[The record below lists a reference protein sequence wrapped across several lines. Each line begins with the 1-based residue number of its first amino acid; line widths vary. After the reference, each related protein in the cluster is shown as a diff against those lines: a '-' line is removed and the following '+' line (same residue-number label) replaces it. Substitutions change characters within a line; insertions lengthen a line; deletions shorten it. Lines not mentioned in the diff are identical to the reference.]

1 MSGHWYETI
10 SIDVNVCKL
19 FEMMGIVVNVW
30 ELVWN
35 DRHCCE
41 CLWIGLKGWKLL
53 WMPGNWFKMMGI
65 VINGWV
71 LVKKD
76 RNCCE
81 CLGIGLKWYWNCCEC
96 LGIGLKWWKLLW
108 MSVNWLRIIGIVVNV
123 WEWFEMMVIVVNG
136 WKLWCKIKEIR
147 NAIKIL

>member
-81 CLGIGLKWYWNCCEC
+81 CLGIGLKW
-96 LGIGLKWWKLLW
+96 WKLLW